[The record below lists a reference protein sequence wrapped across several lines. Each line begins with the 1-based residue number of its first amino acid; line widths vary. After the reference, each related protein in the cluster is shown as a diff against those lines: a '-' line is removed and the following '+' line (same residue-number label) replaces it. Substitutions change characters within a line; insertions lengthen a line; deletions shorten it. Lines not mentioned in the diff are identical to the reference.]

1 MFVGTLVHELL
12 QECVKSRIVSFADIM
27 AKFEN
32 ILCRNSYLNDMITLN
47 ISQNELKKEVE
58 PFLPHVIYFI
68 EHYVLGS
75 NLDAPPEPAFTT
87 SQRASTSGAQGSV
100 WKGRVRDVVDVEE
113 NIWSPRLGM
122 KGKVDLTVSAQLP
135 SGLVKTVPL
144 ELKTGRASGSAEHKG
159 QVIIYS
165 MMMGERRNDPELG
178 LLLYLR
184 NSLVQEVKAGIHEI
198 RGLVQ
203 LRNEAVRYLAA
214 KAVTEE
220 VSEGVYSYSQGE
232 LPAAIE
238 SRRICAG
245 CPHLLVCSMYQKI
258 GEDATLQGSHPMAE
272 LVPQA
277 VKHLS
282 RTHEEFFEQW
292 SLMMA
297 LESERNEQDNKLK
310 KLWCM
315 TPLQRESEGTAII
328 GLFLRKNDSSI
339 KESNVHEF
347 IRKRG
352 EIALATF
359 KTGDSVTLSTDK
371 ELALSQGVI
380 VEVSTTKVVVALD
393 RDLHSMSDDFFKERV
408 YHIDQYHYQGAGSN
422 SMVNL
427 AKLMSD
433 SPKAEQL
440 RALIVD
446 KKQGT
451 FLKGLSK
458 EVIPTGRHILK
469 SLNSVQQKAIFK
481 ALMAE
486 QYVLLQGLPGT
497 GKTTLIVALVRLLVA
512 MKKTVLLTAYT
523 HSALDNILLKISK
536 YGDVNL
542 LRVGK
547 KSRVHPDIRQ
557 FSADA
562 IAKSKNV
569 DELRKCY
576 ESFSVVATTCLS
588 LSHPAIASRN
598 FDYCILDEA
607 GQSPLLSAMGP
618 LFYAKKFVL
627 VGDPEQLP
635 PVVQS
640 DRARKL
646 GLDTS
651 LFYHLA
657 TDVNT
662 IRLNLQYRMNS
673 EIMGLAN
680 KLVYKDQLEC
690 GSHEVRDQ
698 CIKTS
703 SNLVP
708 SGFMTKVLSHKM
720 CDSIVF
726 LDTTNLDEGQDASG
740 EGVIRN
746 SLEAR
751 IVATIVSLLK
761 SSLPE
766 ISLGV
771 MAPYRAQVDLLTT
784 KLSLGPSVVNTVD
797 QFQGRDRDVIVYS
810 CTRNSESNTDRS
822 KDILNDLRRLNVAIT
837 RAKMKLVFIGNR
849 RVLTKRYESTFQ
861 KLCGILDETVFYKLS
876 TDDVDC

>member
-12 QECVKSRIVSFADIM
+12 QECVKSRTVILADVM
-27 AKFEN
+27 AKFDS
-32 ILCRNSYLNDMITLN
+32 IMCRNTYLNDMITLN
-47 ISQNELKKEVE
+47 ISQDELMKEVE

-75 NLDAPPEPAFTT
+75 NLGAPPEPAFTT

-100 WKGRVRDVVDVEE
+100 WRGRVKDVVDVEE

-135 SGLVKTVPL
+135 TGLMKTVPL

-184 NSLVQEVKAGIHEI
+184 NSSVQEVKAGIHEM
-198 RGLVQ
+198 RGLAQ

-220 VSEGVYSYSQGE
+220 VGEGFFSYSQAE
-232 LPAAIE
+232 LPAPIE

-245 CPHLLVCSMYQKI
+245 CPQLLVCSMYQKI
-258 GEDATLQGSHPMAE
+258 RQDATLQGSHPMAE

-277 VKHLS
+277 VDHLS
-282 RTHEEFFEQW
+282 QTHEEFFERW

-297 LESERNEQDNKLK
+297 LEFERKEQDNKLK
-310 KLWCM
+310 NLWCM
-315 TPLQRESEGTAII
+315 TPLQRESDGMAIT
-328 GLFLRKNDSSI
+328 GLSLKKNDSAI
-339 KESNVHEF
+339 EDSNVHEF
-347 IRKRG
+347 IRNRD
-352 EIALATF
+352 EIALTTF
-359 KTGDSVTLSTDK
+359 KTGDTVTLSTDK
-371 ELALSQGVI
+371 ELALSQGVV
-380 VEVSTTKVVVALD
+380 VEVSKTKIVVALD
-393 RDLHSMSDDFFKERV
+393 RDLHSMGDDFITERV
-408 YHIDQYHYQGAGSN
+408 YHIDQYQYQGAGSS

-433 SPKAEQL
+433 SPKAEKL
-440 RALIVD
+440 RGLIVD
-446 KKQGT
+446 HNRVN

-458 EVIPTGRHILK
+458 EVIPTGRHILR

-481 ALMAE
+481 TLMAE

-512 MKKTVLLTAYT
+512 MEKTVLLTAYT

-542 LRVGK
+542 LRIGK
-547 KSRVHPDIRQ
+547 KSRVHPGVRQ
-557 FSADA
+557 FSVDA
-562 IAKSKNV
+562 IAKSENV

-576 ESFSVVATTCLS
+576 TSFGVVATTCLS

-598 FDYCILDEA
+598 FDYCIVDEA
-607 GQSPLLSAMGP
+607 GQAPLLSAIGP
-618 LFYAKKFVL
+618 LFHAQKFVL

-651 LFYHLA
+651 LFYHLT

-662 IRLNLQYRMNS
+662 LRLNLQYRMNS

-680 KLVYKDQLEC
+680 KLVYEDQLEC
-690 GSHEVRDQ
+690 GSHQVRDR
-698 CIKTS
+698 CIEK
-703 SNLVP
+703 SNNLLP
-708 SGFMTKVLSHKM
+708 SGFMTKVLSHEM
-720 CDSIVF
+720 CDSVVF
-726 LDTTNLDEGQDASG
+726 LDTSNLKSQDVSG
-740 EGVIRN
+740 EGEIRN

-751 IVATIVSLLK
+751 IVATIVSHLK

-784 KLSLGPSVVNTVD
+784 KLSLCPGVVNTVD

-810 CTRNSESNTDRS
+810 CTRSSESSNGSS
-822 KDILNDLRRLNVAIT
+822 KDILNDIRRLNVAIT

-849 RVLTKRYESTFQ
+849 RVLTKRYEATFQ
-861 KLCGILDETVFYKLS
+861 KLCGILDPKVFYELS
-876 TDDVDC
+876 SDDVDC